1 MVSIGAD
8 LNLWFLDIPYVKS
21 VVYLNGAFRFGRTQL
36 SWNYS
41 TQVAAF
47 GIRGFNNTFQVLP
60 EIGYKLNGYE
70 RYSLDFTYSPIWI
83 VSDERG
89 FVQTD
94 DTFGLVEDKQTFKV
108 SKQNKLH

>member
-70 RYSLDFTYSPIWI
+70 RYSLDFTYSCESRVKI
-83 VSDERG
+83 
-89 FVQTD
+89 
-94 DTFGLVEDKQTFKV
+94 
-108 SKQNKLH
+108 